1 MADTTISVR
10 INEELHQQM
19 KLHDE
24 INWSGV
30 IRNTLIQKLEQLEKI
45 NKDLALK
52 AAKSMDKLR
61 QAHVFDGGKPSVEI
75 IREWRDRRK

>member
-1 MADTTISVR
+1 MTDTTISLRV
-10 INEELHQQM
+10 NEELHQQM

-45 NKDLALK
+45 DKDLALK
-52 AAKSMDKLR
+52 AAKNMDKLR
-61 QAHVFDGGKPSVEI
+61 QARVFNGGKSSVEM
-75 IREWRDRRK
+75 IREWRDKRK